1 LFTKGPHYT
10 KLSIVDSF
18 AERLDS
24 SVSNDG
30 KFLWVTQK
38 RNSSAPG
45 KGLNMSKPTAS
56 FLIILLF
63 LVGTLF
69 SPFEVRADIYKY
81 VDKNGTT
88 HFVDDLGKVPPEYR
102 NQVTVREEKPEGPP
116 PEGEPPQAVEKKGET
131 PEEERTRRMLEGLEE
146 KKRQDEEKAR
156 EEFENSL
163 VTKVTI
169 KGNQV
174 LVPVTLGYGGKE
186 VQASLVLDTG
196 AEFLTIHRPI
206 ADQLNIPLTVGTRV
220 RVVGGKSI
228 NASVATLDYV
238 RVGPYEAKGIKALV
252 IFPQGPS
259 TGLDGLLGMNFLRG
273 LEYSIDFENQVIRW
287 KP

>member
-1 LFTKGPHYT
+1 M
-10 KLSIVDSF
+10 
-18 AERLDS
+18 E
-24 SVSNDG
+24 

-220 RVVGGKSI
+220 RVAGGKSI

-259 TGLDGLLGMNFLRG
+259 ASLDGLLGMNFLRG